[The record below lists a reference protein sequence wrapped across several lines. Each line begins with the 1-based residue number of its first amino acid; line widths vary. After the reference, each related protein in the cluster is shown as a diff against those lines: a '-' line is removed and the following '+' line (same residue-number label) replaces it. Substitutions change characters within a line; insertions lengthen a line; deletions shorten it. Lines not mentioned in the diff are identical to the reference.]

1 VNDRQSPQ
9 LIRKVQPGCNNAV
22 ADLLPAYAL
31 GGIDLVDRTLVE
43 QHLRTCAS
51 CRDTVDAY
59 SGIAATFPLLVPQD
73 QEPDPGT
80 WDRIASRI
88 VTEDAT
94 PLTTTHPHAQ
104 QAGSIPPG
112 VSRSVRSPQ
121 PTWTRFL
128 PATLVLPLVLA
139 LVVVGT
145 WANSMRHDLDEL
157 DGGGENSSIST
168 EMLNDSSVRTYAVE
182 RSCAN
187 CRGSGQ
193 LGLSDS
199 SQMGMMVAWD
209 FDPSEDHM
217 VWGLTETGEITKVC
231 QLYVHPNGG
240 VMQTFMLPSGSAT
253 LLEIYIT
260 DETGQLIYVAHLQP
274 LAPAPTAPP
283 VIN

>member
-1 VNDRQSPQ
+1 VSDRQSPQ
-9 LIRKVQPGCNNAV
+9 PIRHDQAACNAV

-31 GGIDLVDRTLVE
+31 GGIDLADRILVE
-43 QHLRTCAS
+43 QHLRTCDS
-51 CRDTVDAY
+51 CRETVDAY
-59 SGIAATFPLLVPQD
+59 TSIAAGFPLLVPQD
-73 QEPDPGT
+73 QELSPAT

-88 VTEDAT
+88 ATEDAA
-94 PLTTTHPHAQ
+94 PLTTPSPPVHQESTEPTGAP
-104 QAGSIPPG
+104 GSG
-112 VSRSVRSPQ
+112 RSPQ
-121 PTWTRFL
+121 TGWTRYL
-128 PATLVLPLVLA
+128 PAALVVPLVLA

-145 WANSMRHDLDEL
+145 WANSMRHDLDDLES
-157 DGGGENSSIST
+157 GGENSSISA

-182 RSCAN
+182 RSCTN
-187 CRGSGQ
+187 CRGTGQ

-217 VWGLTETGEITKVC
+217 VWGLTDTGEITKVC

-240 VMQTFMLPSGSAT
+240 VMQTFMLPSGTAT

-260 DETGQLIYVAHLQP
+260 DETGKLIYVAHLQP
-274 LAPAPTAPP
+274 VAPTPTAPP